1 MILYKFTS
9 HKTSLVCSN
18 FDLDKYISA
27 KGIIFEMKK
36 KIVPLFFCLLFSPLL
51 VQPLYADVIVITV
64 DGVVNPVMSEF
75 ITRSIDH
82 AEENQDELLVIE
94 LDTPGGL
101 DTSMRS
107 IVKKIIASTVPVVVY
122 VAPSGARAASA
133 GVFITLAAHVSA
145 MAPGTNIGAAHP
157 VGVGSKMDKTMAEK
171 AVNDAAAYIKSL
183 AEKRNRNAEWAEK
196 AVRDSVSV
204 TEEEALKLKVIDF
217 ISPDLG
223 ALLDRVNGMTVKTSG
238 GDYTIHTKGVAI
250 QRKTMGFRHK
260 VLDIISNPN
269 VAYLLMLIGFYGI
282 FFELTSPGA
291 ILPGVIGVLSL
302 ILALYSFQ
310 TLPVNYAG
318 LLLILLAVV
327 LFILEIKVTSFGLLT
342 IGGIISMTIGSL
354 MLFDSPVPFFRISL
368 SVIIPSIVT
377 TVALFVITIS
387 LVVKAH
393 RRRPATGAEGLIGST
408 GVAKTDILTEGSV
421 FLHGEIWAA
430 WSDTAI
436 KKGEAIVVEKVED
449 LKLKVRPAHGEKD

>member
-1 MILYKFTS
+1 
-9 HKTSLVCSN
+9 
-18 FDLDKYISA
+18 
-27 KGIIFEMKK
+27 MKK
-36 KIVPLFFCLLFSPLL
+36 KFFSLFICFLFSPLF
-51 VQPLYADVIVITV
+51 VQSLYADIIVIRI

-75 ITRSIDH
+75 ITKNIDQ
-82 AEENQDELLVIE
+82 ALENEDDLLVIE

-107 IVKKIIASTVPVVVY
+107 IVKKIIASKIPVVVY

-157 VGVGSKMDKTMAEK
+157 VGVGSKMDKTMSEK

-183 AEKRNRNAEWAEK
+183 AEKTNRNAEWAEK
-196 AVRDSVSV
+196 AVRDSVSI

-217 ISPDLG
+217 ISPDLKT
-223 ALLDRVNGMTVKTSG
+223 LLNTVDSMTVKTSD
-238 GDYTIHTKGVAI
+238 GDFTIKTKGVDI
-250 QRKTMGFRHK
+250 EYRDMGFRDK

-282 FFELTSPGA
+282 FFELSSPGS
-291 ILPGVIGVLSL
+291 IFPGVIGVLSL

-310 TLPVNYAG
+310 TLPFNYAG

-327 LFILEIKVTSFGLLT
+327 LFILEIKVASFGLLT

-354 MLFDSPVPFFRISL
+354 MLFDSPIPFFRISL
-368 SVIIPSIVT
+368 SVIIPSIAG
-377 TVALFVITIS
+377 TVALFVITVS
-387 LVVKAH
+387 LVVKAQK
-393 RRRPATGAEGLIGST
+393 RKPATGAEGLIGST
-408 GVAKTDILTEGSV
+408 GVAKTNIHRDGSV
-421 FLHGEIWAA
+421 FLHGEIWSA
-430 WSDTAI
+430 WSDTAV
-436 KKGEAIVVEKVED
+436 KKGEEIVVEATED
-449 LKLKVRPAHGEKD
+449 LKLKVRPVSREKD

>member
-1 MILYKFTS
+1 
-9 HKTSLVCSN
+9 
-18 FDLDKYISA
+18 
-27 KGIIFEMKK
+27 MKK
-36 KIVPLFFCLLFSPLL
+36 KIFPLFFCFLLFPLF
-51 VQPLYADVIVITV
+51 VQPLSADIIVITI

-75 ITRSIDH
+75 ITKSIDH
-82 AEENQDELLVIE
+82 AEENQDGLLVIQ

-107 IVKKIIASTVPVVVY
+107 IVKKIIASKIPVVVY

-157 VGVGSKMDKTMAEK
+157 VGVGSQMDKTMAEK

-196 AVRDSVSV
+196 AVRDSVSI
-204 TEEEALKLKVIDF
+204 TEEDALKLKVIDF
-217 ISPDLG
+217 ISPDLKT
-223 ALLDRVNGMTVKTSG
+223 LLDTVDGMTVKTAD
-238 GDYTIHTKGVAI
+238 GDYTVKTNGIAV
-250 QRKTMGFRHK
+250 QYKTMGFRHK
-260 VLDIISNPN
+260 ILDIISNPN

-282 FFELTSPGA
+282 FFELTSPGS
-291 ILPGVIGVLSL
+291 IFPGVIGVLSL

-354 MLFDSPVPFFRISL
+354 MLFDSPMPFFRISL
-368 SVIIPSIVT
+368 SVIIPSVVVT
-377 TVALFVITIS
+377 AALFVITVS
-387 LVVKAH
+387 LIVKAH
-393 RRRPATGAEGLIGST
+393 KRRPATGSEGLIGLT
-408 GVAKTDILTEGSV
+408 GVAKTDILTDGSV
-421 FLHGEIWAA
+421 FLHGEIWSA
-430 WSDTAI
+430 WSDTPI
-436 KKGEAIVVEKVED
+436 KKGEVIVVEKVED
-449 LKLKVRPAHGEKD
+449 LKLKVSQKNGE